1 MCVLTRCSEQSSSFP
16 PPFFRGRDS
25 ADRRDQAISCQRG
38 RKQETFNAGSGT
50 LYSERRLGFNSSF
63 FFCDRMNMTVL
74 FLNLEFLTCFLESAR
89 RFSSF
94 FPFLFVFSW
103 RRSVSAS
110 SSSVKFSSHWFK
122 VQIGTRA
129 QYRVLQEPVLL
140 NPNADWN
147 LLPESSQSYV

>member
-1 MCVLTRCSEQSSSFP
+1 LFFFPFSEAGAPLTRE
-16 PPFFRGRDS
+16 
-25 ADRRDQAISCQRG
+25 ISCQRG

-94 FPFLFVFSW
+94 FFPSSLFFHGVE
-103 RRSVSAS
+103 A
-110 SSSVKFSSHWFK
+110 
-122 VQIGTRA
+122 
-129 QYRVLQEPVLL
+129 YLL
-140 NPNADWN
+140 L
-147 LLPESSQSYV
+147 LLP